1 MKEINELQLPDDVRY
16 TEDHEWARVEGQK
29 TKAGICDYAQDQLGD
44 IVYVELP
51 QVGDTFDK
59 GQEFGTVESVK
70 AVAELY
76 MPVGGTI
83 LAVNSALEQSPEL
96 VNKDPY
102 GEGWM
107 IEVQPSDPAEFEALR
122 YGLIEK
128 VVPDDDL
135 MDAAMELAETIM
147 KKGPLAVVAAKKVL
161 NRTRDLPLAAGLA
174 LESDLWSGLTATED
188 MKEGARAFIEKRRPE
203 YKCK

>member
-16 TEDHEWARVEGQK
+16 TEDHEWARVEGEK

-107 IEVQPSDPAEFEALR
+107 IEVQPSDPAELET
-122 YGLIEK
+122 
-128 VVPDDDL
+128 L
-135 MDAAMELAETIM
+135 MNKDVYLETL
-147 KKGPLAVVAAKKVL
+147 KGQA
-161 NRTRDLPLAAGLA
+161 
-174 LESDLWSGLTATED
+174 
-188 MKEGARAFIEKRRPE
+188 
-203 YKCK
+203 